1 MYKVFI
7 VDDEPIIIE
16 GLRQIIDWNDYEL
29 EIIGHATNGVT
40 ALSSLSAENVDI
52 LITDIKMPQ
61 MDGLSLISEVK
72 KKNPRT
78 KFIVLSGYNEFDFVK
93 KGIVLGIENY
103 LLKPI
108 NVEELKSTLRNT
120 IEKIRSAIYM
130 ELNNNENFNIL
141 KNNILYRWITGSI
154 DHIELKNR
162 TDLLHINIE
171 CSFYAVC
178 IIESANNID
187 SSADF
192 LENLPFSAIYNTI
205 YSLTSQKDFY
215 VCFDNLN
222 RSFILIYG
230 SDTQDSAVEY
240 LNSKLCQIIQDLS
253 AINNFDAYI
262 TVGEFQKGF
271 ANVYK
276 SYVQAEKM
284 QEYRLLNTTNSKI
297 YFYSKD
303 YNSEEKVNFKI
314 DYKLFSK
321 LLFSKNREEIFIF
334 IDLVFN
340 SLQNCPNLTPSYI
353 HNCCI
358 EMIIHINRTV
368 QNFEYTN
375 YLKENDYKEMFTSL
389 INLRTFDQLKN
400 LIHEIADNAV
410 NCLISDN
417 DHLSPIIRHVMNHIS
432 ENYADELSLKTL
444 GYKLNINPV
453 YLGQL
458 FQKEIGRPFN
468 EYINQFRME
477 KAKQLLL
484 NTNLTATEISKK
496 VGVNDS
502 NYFFRLFKKNMGVSP
517 SDLRRSIS

>member
-16 GLRQIIDWNDYEL
+16 GLKHIVSWNDYEL
-29 EIIGHATNGVT
+29 EIVGQATNGID
-40 ALSSLSAENVDI
+40 ALSFLSAENVDI

-72 KKNPRT
+72 KNSPAT

-108 NVEELKSTLRNT
+108 NVEELKSTLNNT
-120 IEKIRSAIYM
+120 IEKIRSATYM
-130 ELNNNENFNIL
+130 ELTNNENFNIL
-141 KNNILYRWITGSI
+141 KNNILYRWVTGSI

-162 TDLLHINIE
+162 SDLLHMNIE

-178 IIESANNID
+178 IVDTTCNNNGSLSEI
-187 SSADF
+187 
-192 LENLPFSAIYNTI
+192 LPFSAIYNRI
-205 YSLTSQKDFY
+205 CDITSQKNLY
-215 VCFDNLN
+215 VCFDSLVRN
-222 RSFILIYG
+222 FIVVYG
-230 SDTQDSAVEY
+230 TDSQDSAVEF
-240 LNSKLCQIIQDLS
+240 LNAMLCRVIEGLS
-253 AINNFDAYI
+253 DINNLDVFI
-262 TVGEFQKGF
+262 TAGEFQKGF

-276 SYVQAEKM
+276 SYAQAQKM
-284 QEYRLLNTTNSKI
+284 QEYKLLNTSNDKIFFYTNANN
-297 YFYSKD
+297 YH
-303 YNSEEKVNFKI
+303 SEEKAHLKI

-321 LLFSKNREEIFIF
+321 LLLSKDRDGIRIFINS
-334 IDLVFN
+334 VF
-340 SLQNCPNLTPSYI
+340 SDLQNCPNLTPSYI
-353 HNCCI
+353 QNCCI

-375 YLKENDYKEMFTSL
+375 GLKENDYKEMFL
-389 INLRTFDQLKN
+389 FIMNLRTFEQLKN
-400 LIHEIADNAV
+400 LIYEIADNAI

-417 DHLSPIIRHVMNHIS
+417 DHLSPIIRHVMNYIGS
-432 ENYADELSLKTL
+432 NYAQELSLKTL
-444 GYKLNINPV
+444 GYRLNINPV

-458 FQKEIGRPFN
+458 FQKEIGQPFN

-496 VGVNDS
+496 VGFNDS

-517 SDLRRSIS
+517 SDLRKFIN